1 MGSNWGGPASCFFM
15 FLGSNRRGQREG
27 SPSPHTLL
35 GCLLLPRPL
44 SRLVF
49 YLPGLAF
56 RGMEEWPAFLFKREK
71 WGGAGMEPRVPVV
84 LFHLPSRDRS

>member
-1 MGSNWGGPASCFFM
+1 MLFYVPGFELERAE
-15 FLGSNRRGQREG
+15 RGQPLT
-27 SPSPHTLL
+27 SHT

-56 RGMEEWPAFLFKREK
+56 RGMEEWPAFLFKRKK
-71 WGGAGMEPRVPVV
+71 WGGAGMEPRVPLV
-84 LFHLPSRDRS
+84 LFHLPSRSRS